1 MPTETVSEVM
11 HKGAVTCAPA
21 TSLEEAVRILSDSD
35 VTSLVVVG
43 NAGELLGI
51 LSHMD
56 VLRHY
61 GENLAERQVGEIMS
75 PAVLTVPPDAPIQA
89 AINMILNSSAHRL
102 VVTVPSAGGNVP
114 VGVLSTTDIIRHLR
128 GAPWAWR
135 WV

>member
-1 MPTETVSEVM
+1 MPTETVADVM
-11 HKGAVTCAPA
+11 HKGTVTCSPS

-35 VTSLVVVG
+35 VTALVVVG

-61 GENLAERQVGEIMS
+61 GENLAERHVGEIMS
-75 PAVLTVPPDAPIQA
+75 PGALTVQPDTPLPA
-89 AINMILNSSAHRL
+89 AIAIILNSRVHRL
-102 VVTVPSAGGNVP
+102 VVTVPSPNGPIP

-128 GAPWAWR
+128 GAPWAWK
-135 WV
+135 WT

>member
-1 MPTETVSEVM
+1 MPTETVAEMM

-35 VTSLVVVG
+35 VTTLVVVG
-43 NAGELLGI
+43 NAGELVGI

-61 GENLAERQVGEIMS
+61 GENLAERQVGEIMD
-75 PAVLTVPPDAPIQA
+75 PAVLSVQPDAPVQA
-89 AINMILNSSAHRL
+89 AIAIMLNSRVQRL
-102 VVTVPSAGGNVP
+102 VVTKPGVSGNVP
-114 VGVLSTTDIIRHLR
+114 VGMLSTTDIIRHLR
-128 GAPWAWR
+128 GARWAWH